1 MGTLLTLCVQLHWYF
16 FKLKRN
22 SSLCIHTS
30 QTGSHLWQILCVCVW
45 AGSGLAGAIKSSFLS
60 ISKQPPVDTTLYLH
74 VLVFPL
80 CTCERFPECLV
91 CFSMFLRRCVCALL
105 SSLVCFS
112 LRSQAPPLPPAFFIW
127 KRWSWLTGH
136 AALQMF
142 FWTVPPSG
150 SKPKP
155 AVEGTLQKSLR
166 EVFGTLS
173 VEKYRW
179 LKFRSQRMTDFFPS
193 IIPNK
198 VHNKYCQNFS
208 LDN

>member
-1 MGTLLTLCVQLHWYF
+1 MLELDEWVLQLCNLFFNLNGNRTYLMCAVILAL

-30 QTGSHLWQILCVCVW
+30 PTGSHSWQILCVCVCEQ
-45 AGSGLAGAIKSSFLS
+45 GLAWKVLLKEAFSPFLS
-60 ISKQPPVDTTLYLH
+60 SHLWTLLCICMYLSFH
-74 VLVFPL
+74 
-80 CTCERFPECLV
+80 CARFPERLV

-127 KRWSWLTGH
+127 KRWVTGH

-142 FWTVPPSG
+142 FWTGPPSD

-155 AVEGTLQKSLR
+155 AVEETLQKSLR

-179 LKFRSQRMTDFFPS
+179 LKFGSFFS
-193 IIPNK
+193 
-198 VHNKYCQNFS
+198 KYKS
-208 LDN
+208 